1 MFGIY
6 DSFGFLFSK
15 VSWQLSLLIQPV
27 FDDLNIN
34 NKQAGIILIVG
45 DQEGITQKEVG
56 LIQQIDR
63 TTMTKLT
70 DELEQKNMVE
80 RRVNPK
86 DRRAY
91 GLYLTEN
98 GRAVLQILEI
108 SIKSAQNEYFAGI
121 TQEEVLALK
130 TTLERLIK
138 RGVEHE

>member
-15 VSWQLSLLIQPV
+15 VSWQLSLLLQPV
-27 FDDLNIN
+27 FDDLSIN
-34 NKQAGIILIVG
+34 DKQAGIILIVG

-63 TTMTKLT
+63 TTMTKLI
-70 DELEQKNMVE
+70 DELERKDMVE

-98 GRAVLQILEI
+98 GIAVLKILEI

-121 TQEEVLALK
+121 NQKEILALK
-130 TTLERLIK
+130 TTLERLIN
-138 RGVEHE
+138 RGAKHE